1 MKGLLWVL
9 GVFAAAVA
17 LSLLLQDEGY
27 VVVVAPPWRIEASLV
42 LTLAA
47 ILLLFLAVYLL
58 VRLVSHALRL
68 PVHVRAFR
76 SRQRE
81 RGAHSALVAAL
92 RALLEGRYG
101 RVEKLAGNV
110 WQGGESRALAALIAA
125 RAAHRRRDVERRDAW
140 LEQACV
146 EPEWRNARL
155 AVKAEMLVDDR
166 RFEEAHAVL
175 QELHAN
181 GVRHLATLSLL
192 LRCEQALGNW
202 SDVVHLARLLEKR
215 EALSREARQTIV
227 TRAHIAQLGRIS
239 HDAATLHDYWR
250 SVPVAER
257 THPAVASEAARMLLH
272 LGDGES
278 ARRVLEEALTANWE
292 SELALLYA
300 ESAEA
305 DVPARIQRA
314 EQWLQQHPRDPG
326 LLLALG
332 RLCMQGE
339 LWGKAESYLNA
350 SIAAQ
355 PSREAHVALAGLFGR
370 IGRPQEADRH
380 FRASADPAL
389 AAAFSVEAA
398 ALPELRRA

>member
-17 LSLLLQDEGY
+17 LSLLLQGEGY
-27 VVVVAPPWRIEASLV
+27 VVVVAPPWRIEASL
-42 LTLAA
+42 LLALAA
-47 ILLLFLAVYLL
+47 ILLLFLVAYLL

-81 RGAHSALVAAL
+81 RGAHTALVAAL
-92 RALLEGRYG
+92 QALFEGRYG
-101 RVEKLAGNV
+101 RVEKLANDV
-110 WQGGESRALAALIAA
+110 WQGPESRALAALIAA

-140 LEQACV
+140 LEQASI

-155 AVKAEMLVDDR
+155 AVKAEVLVDDR
-166 RFEEAHAVL
+166 RFEEARAVL

-181 GVRHLATLSLL
+181 GVRHLATLNLL

-202 SDVVHLARLLEKR
+202 NEVVHLARLLEKR
-215 EALSREARQTIV
+215 EALSHEARQTIV
-227 TRAHIAQLGRIS
+227 TRAHIAQLSRIS
-239 HDAATLHDYWR
+239 HDAATLNDYWR
-250 SVPVAER
+250 SVPAAER
-257 THPAVASEAARMLLH
+257 THPRVATEAARMFLR
-272 LGDGES
+272 LGENQS
-278 ARRVLEEALTANWE
+278 ARRVLEEALEANWE

-305 DVPARIQRA
+305 DTLARIQRA
-314 EQWLQQHPRDPG
+314 EQWLQDHPRDPW

-332 RLCMQGE
+332 RLCTQSE

-355 PSREAHVALAGLFGR
+355 PSREAHVALAGLFSR
-370 IGRPQEADRH
+370 IGRPEEADRH

-389 AAAFSVEAA
+389 AGYSDAEREALA
-398 ALPELRRA
+398 ELRRA